1 MVPVFSTSPSLYQ
14 RILLCMHAC
23 MQGLGLGQ
31 EALGILKLFGLTEQL
46 EKINLPL
53 PVEINTAVKPS
64 GETKE
69 LQRDDHYNHRA

>member
-1 MVPVFSTSPSLYQ
+1 
-14 RILLCMHAC
+14 

-31 EALGILKLFGLTEQL
+31 EALCILKSFGLTEQL
-46 EKINLPL
+46 EKISLPL
-53 PVEINTAVKPS
+53 PVEVNTAVKPS

>member
-1 MVPVFSTSPSLYQ
+1 MLIRWS
-14 RILLCMHAC
+14 RILCKPIFVFPSSSAC
-23 MQGLGLGQ
+23 VQGLGLGQ
-31 EALGILKLFGLTEQL
+31 EALGILRSFGLTEQL
-46 EKINLPL
+46 EEISLPL